1 MQVKTLAQHVLRRS
15 YLSLWENIYLNIVSA
30 TVIGAALLLVGTFLT
45 INHNLMN
52 IVETWEQDVHVSA
65 YFHEEVTEQRRFAR
79 RDEVA
84 RDQRVEQVRY
94 VSEADARVWLEERIE
109 GIEDVLD
116 DLGSGTLPASLEIKL
131 TDSVTQ
137 PSEIASFVKDMHGPE
152 FRDVDFGLEWVQRFN
167 AFLSLLK
174 LMGAVLGLLI
184 LMAALFLV
192 TNTVHLIV
200 YNRKNELEVQKL
212 VGATAAFITAPF
224 IVEGF
229 VQGLLGGISALLGMW
244 AIHRLLVERL
254 QSALKLEV
262 AGDLQHLPMT
272 YLQGLLVAGILVG
285 MVSGVI
291 AVRRF
296 LVKIP

>member
-1 MQVKTLAQHVLRRS
+1 VQVKTLAQHVLRRS
-15 YLSLWENIYLNIVSA
+15 YLSLWENLYLNIVSA

-272 YLQGLLVAGILVG
+272 YLQGLLVAGVLVG